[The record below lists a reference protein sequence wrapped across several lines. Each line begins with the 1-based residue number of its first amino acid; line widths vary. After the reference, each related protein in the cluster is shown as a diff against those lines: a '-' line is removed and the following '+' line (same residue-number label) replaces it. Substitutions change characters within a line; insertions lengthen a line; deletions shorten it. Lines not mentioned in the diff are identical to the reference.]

1 MQLLDDD
8 NKNNAAFLIADMLL
22 ETNLVQMVTSLTR
35 FRADQACPLDLVL
48 SDSNLLGEI
57 NACL

>member
-35 FRADQACPLDLVL
+35 FRAD
-48 SDSNLLGEI
+48 
-57 NACL
+57 